1 MRELISILYTTIS
14 IYSVMLLVRVLLTW
28 FPNVDWSNP
37 LFSTLR
43 QLTDPYLNLF
53 RSIVPTFG
61 AWIFPPSWH
70 CLPFSFS
77 PAGFDVRSLLWWIW
91 LLGPTPSCHS
101 RGLEVSALLPQT
113 AR

>member
-61 AWIFPPSWH
+61 GMD
-70 CLPFSFS
+70 FS
-77 PAGFDVRSLLWWIW
+77 PILALFALQFLQRAL
-91 LLGPTPSCHS
+91 
-101 RGLEVSALLPQT
+101 VSAISYGYGY
-113 AR
+113 

>member
-1 MRELISILYTTIS
+1 MRELVSILYSTIS
-14 IYSVMLLVRVLLTW
+14 IYSLMLLVRVLLTW

-61 AWIFPPSWH
+61 GMD
-70 CLPFSFS
+70 FS
-77 PAGFDVRSLLWWIW
+77 PILALFALQFLQRAL
-91 LLGPTPSCHS
+91 
-101 RGLEVSALLPQT
+101 VSAISYGY
-113 AR
+113 

>member
-61 AWIFPPSWH
+61 GMD
-70 CLPFSFS
+70 FS
-77 PAGFDVRSLLWWIW
+77 PILALFALQFLQRALMSA
-91 LLGPTPSCHS
+91 
-101 RGLEVSALLPQT
+101 VSYGGYGY
-113 AR
+113 